1 MPWFAWIAIIAILVW
16 GGLSVFSM
24 VTGRPLPGSDAE
36 GKADPKEL
44 EALRKRIEAL
54 ESGQVKPE
62 LERRID
68 RIEAKVEKREIR
80 DNEHD
85 AWERQAKRLGLDS
98 AGGGEEER
106 DGGTSG
112 SARPRG

>member
-24 VTGRPLPGSDAE
+24 ATGRPLPGSDDK
-36 GKADPKEL
+36 GDPKEL
-44 EALRKRIEAL
+44 EALKKRIAAL
-54 ESGQVKPE
+54 EAGTVKPE

-68 RIEAKVEKREIR
+68 RIEAKVDKRELR

-85 AWERQAKRLGLDS
+85 AWERQARQLGLDQDDDQKPQ
-98 AGGGEEER
+98 G
-106 DGGTSG
+106 
-112 SARPRG
+112 P

>member
-1 MPWFAWIAIIAILVW
+1 MPWIAWVAIIAILVW
-16 GGLSVFSM
+16 GGITVFSM
-24 VTGRPLPGSDAE
+24 ASGKPLPWSENESD
-36 GKADPKEL
+36 PQEL
-44 EALRKRIEAL
+44 EALRKRVEAL

-85 AWERQAKRLGLDS
+85 AWERQARKLGLDS
-98 AGGGEEER
+98 AGGGGEER

-112 SARPRG
+112 SAGPRG